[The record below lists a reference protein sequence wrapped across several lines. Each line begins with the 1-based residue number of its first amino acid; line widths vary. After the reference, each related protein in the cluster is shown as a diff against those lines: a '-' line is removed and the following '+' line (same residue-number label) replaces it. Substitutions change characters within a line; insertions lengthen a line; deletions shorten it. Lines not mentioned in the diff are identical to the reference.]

1 MTRTKPRWTEQG
13 TTTPS
18 VDGEKEG
25 ESRRDVGGRGDI
37 DFAAT
42 NQGGRGGRAAF
53 HSSRP
58 RAGFAGRAEAL
69 AKQQKLA
76 KSSEFS

>member
-42 NQGGRGGRAAF
+42 NQGGEGGGEPHFIAHGLGPGLQGEQK
-53 HSSRP
+53 HSQNSR
-58 RAGFAGRAEAL
+58 
-69 AKQQKLA
+69 
-76 KSSEFS
+76 S